1 MADQAERV
9 EAAGAEAPD
18 GARPDATAGEG
29 TAGTPGVDGEA
40 ERAAAKAA
48 ESRAAEQM
56 ERRFRE
62 RFAQLQKEAEAG
74 LPHAM
79 HLVGIAYARGR
90 GVEQDYAKAVEYFR
104 RAAALGHLEAQ
115 VSLGYCYATGKG
127 VPRDLG
133 RAYILLREAADLGNR
148 DAFELAERVAQRL
161 HVEQLRRCD
170 AALRRRRILRRLQRE
185 RDGGDASRC
194 GDAAYGVI
202 EIDDRDAGEAPRAQA
217 DADAA
222 S

>member
-1 MADQAERV
+1 MAEEAERTEAGAGGDPPDAPAP
-9 EAAGAEAPD
+9 EAAAEA
-18 GARPDATAGEG
+18 G
-29 TAGTPGVDGEA
+29 DGEA
-40 ERAAAKAA
+40 RAAAQRAAA
-48 ESRAAEQM
+48 ETRAAEQM
-56 ERRFRE
+56 GQRFRA
-62 RFAQLQKEAEAG
+62 RFAELLKEAEAG

-115 VSLGYCYATGKG
+115 VSLGYCYATGRG

-148 DAFELAERVAQRL
+148 EAFELAERVAQRL

-170 AALRRRRILRRLQRE
+170 AALRRRRILRRLRRE
-185 RDGGDASRC
+185 RGAAAAAAGADAES
-194 GDAAYGVI
+194 VI
-202 EIDDRDAGEAPRAQA
+202 EIDAAAGAGGG
-217 DADAA
+217 
-222 S
+222 